1 MTQATDIPP
10 WYRQFWPWFLIA
22 LPASVVVA
30 GIVTLVIAMRTSDG
44 LVVDDYY
51 KEGLAINRVLERDQ
65 AARRLGLQADVQFT
79 EDGDVRV
86 IMLNPKA
93 VDLGELTL
101 RMWHPTRDAQDV
113 VVALKAGADGT
124 FSAQVGAL
132 PPGNWHVVVESDS
145 TDNWRLLG
153 RIVLPRE
160 HHVRLD

>member
-1 MTQATDIPP
+1 MTQATDTLP

-30 GIVTLVIAMRTSDG
+30 GVITLVIATRTSDG

-79 EDGDVRV
+79 EDGEVRV
-86 IMLNPKA
+86 IMVNPKA
-93 VDLGELTL
+93 VNLGEMML
-101 RMWHPTRDAQDV
+101 RMWHPTRDSQDV
-113 VVALKAGADGT
+113 AVALKAGVDGT
-124 FSAQVGAL
+124 YSAQIGTL
-132 PPGNWHVVVESDS
+132 PPGNWHVVVESDGPES
-145 TDNWRLLG
+145 WRLLG

-160 HHVRLD
+160 QHVHLE